1 MCFSGVIEFLCEVI
15 DYGGIYLIG
24 FVVDGV

>member
-1 MCFSGVIEFLCEVI
+1 MFVDVLGVI